1 LKINFTLRV
10 AEFRVLGAV
19 AAVGL
24 DLVGGRCFGGEPPLE
39 NKSTINNQ
47 IRETAS
53 TANSNNF
60 KRVPAA

>member
-10 AEFRVLGAV
+10 AEFRVLAEV

-24 DLVGGRCFGGEPPLE
+24 DLFGGRCFGGEPPLE
-39 NKSTINNQ
+39 NKSTVNNQ
-47 IRETAS
+47 IRDTGS
-53 TANSNNF
+53 TAKSNIY